1 MVCQWYGH
9 GMLVVWVWCV
19 SGMGMV
25 CQWYGH
31 GVLVVRTWCVSG
43 MGMVCQ
49 WYGHDVLV
57 VRTWC
62 VSGMGMVCQWYGH
75 GMLVVSMLLMFLRV
89 FYQKLAFL
97 LLLLLPNMA
106 AFNKLKI
113 VSEVENYI
121 INYYFIGQCFNQVT
135 QSYRL

>member
-1 MVCQWYGH
+1 MSGH
-9 GMLVVWVWCV
+9 GVLVVRAWYV

-31 GVLVVRTWCVSG
+31 GVLVVRAWCVSG
-43 MGMVCQ
+43 TDMVCQ
-49 WYGHDVLV
+49 WYGHGVLVVRAWCVSGTDMVCQWYGHCVLV

-62 VSGMGMVCQWYGH
+62 VSGIHVAY
-75 GMLVVSMLLMFLRV
+75 VSTS
-89 FYQKLAFL
+89 FL
-97 LLLLLPNMA
+97 LLLLLQNMA

-113 VSEVENYI
+113 VSEVENYN